1 MQFLMHTDKSVAQA
15 MKGINERLHA
25 PGTKS
30 RPQLDGWVEK
40 NGKFAMAVTT
50 QVYGRFPRK
59 TYLRGK
65 AERDSGTTV
74 IRGNVPGGLPRNRQ
88 IVVFVMLAVVA
99 LILFSQGNAILAIVA
114 ILSTAALSIPFQG
127 DFNNSEILLTELQR
141 ALQAQFTAPKK

>member
-1 MQFLMHTDKSVAQA
+1 MYTDKSVAQA
-15 MKGINERLHA
+15 MKAINERLHA

-30 RPQLDGWVEK
+30 RPQIDGWVEK

-50 QVYGRFPRK
+50 QVYGRFSRK
-59 TYLRGK
+59 TYLRGQ

-74 IRGNVPGGLPRNRQ
+74 IRGNVPGGLSRNRQ
-88 IVVFVMLAVVA
+88 IAVFVMLAVVA
-99 LILFSQGNAILAIVA
+99 VILFSQGNAILAIIA

-141 ALQAQFTAPKK
+141 ALQAKFTAPKK